1 MAGAALTPSGLASLL
16 PDSAICSESGEEE
29 VTASFA
35 QEERLVATATS
46 GRRSEFFGGRACA
59 RRALRG
65 FGVPDAPIGRIGR
78 RPVWPDGFVGSITH
92 CSGYR
97 AAAVARARDLVALGI
112 DAEPNAALPRNVLRL
127 IASTAERDALA
138 ELPDAGPHWDRLL
151 FSAKESV
158 FKAWSPVMDTQLGFK
173 EAEIEIDPAAGRFR
187 ARLLGAPLV
196 LPNRATTVVHGR
208 WGRSGDLLLTALAI
222 PSLALSDDPVEFRG

>member
-1 MAGAALTPSGLASLL
+1 M
-16 PDSAICSESGEEE
+16 
-29 VTASFA
+29 
-35 QEERLVATATS
+35 
-46 GRRSEFFGGRACA
+46 
-59 RRALRG
+59 
-65 FGVPDAPIGRIGR
+65 
-78 RPVWPDGFVGSITH
+78 GSITH

-187 ARLLGAPLV
+187 ARLLGTPLV

-222 PSLALSDDPVEFRG
+222 PLLALSDDPVEFRG